1 MASTDG
7 LTEFLVD
14 SDECISMSGMNTL
27 EDPEGFIS
35 LLRQT
40 ALTKNGL
47 SLSNEESI
55 QIDIIA

>member
-1 MASTDG
+1 M
-7 LTEFLVD
+7 FHHF
-14 SDECISMSGMNTL
+14 DECISMSGINTL

-40 ALTKNGL
+40 ALLKNGL